1 MFTNEAAVEEGV
13 FVAFLERVVTMDTS
27 EAFDMVDIG
36 LTAHDHF
43 ISGYLLTAVGAG
55 TRGSK
60 HSAKGE
66 REIERKA
73 LRIAGFTDNLKR
85 NYGLTDTMKIVF

>member
-66 REIERKA
+66 RKA